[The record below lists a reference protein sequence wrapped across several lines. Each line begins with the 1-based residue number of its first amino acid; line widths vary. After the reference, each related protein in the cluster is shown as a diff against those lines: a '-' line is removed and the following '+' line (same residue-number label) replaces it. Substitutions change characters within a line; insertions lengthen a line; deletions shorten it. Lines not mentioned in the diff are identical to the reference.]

1 MKKYW
6 LLLTLVIL
14 LFSVAGCTEDETV
27 EASINQ
33 TEFLSIESGEEGA
46 DGTDNDKDE
55 DEK

>member
-14 LFSVAGCTEDETV
+14 LFSVAGCTEDEAV

-33 TEFLSIESGEEGA
+33 TEFLSIESGEEG
-46 DGTDNDKDE
+46 DQEIDTERD
-55 DEK
+55 